1 MMKRL
6 KWMIASLI
14 CLPINTLAQGYTE
27 ATNYWIDKYQSVSY
41 PLKSIHISSPYGI
54 RADPFTGEKRNHQG
68 IDLVATYEEIY
79 AMFDGFIKTVG
90 YDPIAGYYIT
100 LQVGNYTL
108 SYCHLSEIWVKEQET
123 VYAGDALGKT
133 GTTGRATGPHL
144 HLTCRLQG
152 KIENP
157 YLLLTFV
164 RDTQQQR
171 QPHLKPRRLADHH
184 RISALWYRRLAL
196 HLLRLLARYT
206 PQPHILLGR
215 T

>member
-123 VYAGDALGKT
+123 VNAGDTLGKT
-133 GTTGRATGPHL
+133 GTSGRATGPHL

-164 RDTQQQR
+164 RDTQQKAVEALGLHKNEKLRPDEFLKRYAPLAMSQQR
-171 QPHLKPRRLADHH
+171 
-184 RISALWYRRLAL
+184 IWYSIFGYLSPDGL
-196 HLLRLLARYT
+196 
-206 PQPHILLGR
+206 
-215 T
+215 